1 MTMDKRLVLA
11 LAFLLA
17 ACAAGEKTEERA
29 VRSDEE
35 YITGSRIPGKG
46 GRVRTMSKEELER
59 MRAAQ
64 PQPVPEG
71 LTPP

>member
-1 MTMDKRLVLA
+1 MSLNWPLIAIVP
-11 LAFLLA
+11 LLA
-17 ACAAGEKTEERA
+17 ACAAGGTSEERA
-29 VRSDEE
+29 VRTDDE